1 MLLEVQD
8 LAPLYFFKFSFDLN
22 FLGNITAMLEQ
33 SPSMTASSYT
43 SDNRSFVYEVEG
55 LCQNDRTSN
64 NSYQIR
70 SSGNVF
76 IPVTYSRMN
85 SEMQRITR
93 LGGKIVN
100 IIPVADAIKSKPA
113 PAASKSADKE

>member
-8 LAPLYFFKFSFDLN
+8 FAPLYFFKFSFIGD
-22 FLGNITAMLEQ
+22 ITTMLEQ
-33 SPSMTASSYT
+33 SPSMSASSYT
-43 SDNRSFVYEVEG
+43 SDSRAFVYEVEG
-55 LCQNDRTSN
+55 LAQNDRTSN